1 MMSSPGWKRVWA
13 AVLMLPA
20 LALAAAAASLYDPF
34 LLRLRSG
41 LPVAVVVISLA
52 MLAGLGWRG
61 RRHFGR
67 AAITV
72 LLVAWCVPLGAVTA
86 VQAAFLAH
94 RRAVL
99 VAGGPA
105 AAALGRHFIIGYTRL
120 DDVVPLARK
129 GLIGGIYVTR
139 HNIRGRRAEDL
150 AGEIARLQAIRA
162 SAGLPPLVV
171 VADQEGGIV
180 SHLSPQL
187 TAVPAL
193 ATLAALPV
201 AERAAKAQAIGETQ
215 GRELA
220 RLGVTIN
227 LAPVVDLRRER
238 GWNPFDRN
246 SLIARRAI
254 AGDPAV
260 VADVAAGY
268 VRGLAAN
275 HVGATVKHF
284 PGLGR
289 VRGDTHIV
297 RASLG
302 ASVADLE
309 ASDWRP
315 FRALLATTPAH
326 LMVGHVAIN
335 AVDPGVPASLS
346 KPVIDGVI
354 RGRWGYDGVIVSDD
368 MVMSAVY
375 RHGGCDV
382 AVKSLNAGLD
392 LLLIAYDGVQY
403 YRMFDCALAAQ
414 ARGALDPA
422 MMERSRK
429 RLDRLSGDAAP

>member
-1 MMSSPGWKRVWA
+1 MMSSSVWRYLSIA
-13 AVLMLPA
+13 LLALPA
-20 LALAAAAASLYDPF
+20 LLLAVAAANLYDPF
-34 LLRLRSG
+34 LLRLRAG
-41 LPVAVVVISLA
+41 LPAAVIVISLG

-61 RRHFGR
+61 WRHFGR
-67 AAITV
+67 VAVIV
-72 LLVAWCVPLGAVTA
+72 LLAAWCTPLLAVTA
-86 VQAAFLAH
+86 TQAAFQAH

-99 VAGGPA
+99 AAGGA
-105 AAALGRHFIIGYTRL
+105 DAAALGRHFVVGYTRL
-120 DDVVPLARK
+120 DDVMPLARK
-129 GLIGGIYVTR
+129 GLIGGIYVTH

-150 AGEIARLQAIRA
+150 AADIARLQAIRS

-193 ATLAALPV
+193 ATLAELPA
-201 AERAAKAQAIGETQ
+201 AERAAKAQALGETQ

-227 LAPVVDLRRER
+227 LAPVVDLRRDR
-238 GWNPFDRN
+238 GWNLFDRN
-246 SLIARRAI
+246 SLISRRAI
-254 AGDPAV
+254 SGDPAV

-268 VRGLAAN
+268 VRGLATF

-297 RASLG
+297 RASLK
-302 ASVADLE
+302 APLAELE
-309 ASDWRP
+309 ATDWRP
-315 FRALLATTPAH
+315 FRELLATSPAH

-346 KPVIDGVI
+346 KPVIDGLI
-354 RGRWGYDGVIVSDD
+354 RGRWGFQGVIVSDD

-375 RHGGCDV
+375 RHGGCRV
-382 AVKSLNAGLD
+382 AVKSLNAGMD
-392 LLLIAYDGVQY
+392 LLLVAYDGAQY

-414 ARGALDPA
+414 AHGALDPA
-422 MMERSRK
+422 MMERSRV
-429 RLDRLSGDAAP
+429 RLEKLQ

>member
-1 MMSSPGWKRVWA
+1 MTMSSGWKWLGA
-13 AVLMLPA
+13 AALMLAA
-20 LALAAAAASLYDPF
+20 LALATAAANLYDPF
-34 LLRLRSG
+34 LLRLRPV
-41 LPVAVVVISLA
+41 LPAAVVVISVVT
-52 MLAGLGWRG
+52 LAGLGWKG

-67 AAITV
+67 VAAIV
-72 LLVAWCVPLGAVTA
+72 LLAAWCVPLSAVTA
-86 VQAAFLAH
+86 VQAAFQAH

-99 VAGGPA
+99 VADGPA
-105 AAALGRHFIIGYTRL
+105 AAALGRHFVVGYTRL
-120 DDVVPLARK
+120 DDMVPLARK

-150 AGEIARLQAIRA
+150 AGDIARLQAIRR

-193 ATLAALPV
+193 ATLAGLP
-201 AERAAKAQAIGETQ
+201 ATERAAKAQAIGETQ

-227 LAPVVDLRRER
+227 LAPVVDLRRDR

-254 AGDPAV
+254 SSDPAV
-260 VADVAAGY
+260 VADIAAGY
-268 VRGLAAN
+268 VRGLAAH

-297 RASLG
+297 RASLS
-302 ASVADLE
+302 APLAELE
-309 ASDWRP
+309 ATDWQP

-326 LMVGHVAIN
+326 LMVGHVAIA

-354 RGRWGYDGVIVSDD
+354 RGRWGFQGVIVSDD

-382 AVKSLNAGLD
+382 AVKSLNAGVD

-422 MMERSRK
+422 MMERSRV
-429 RLDRLSGDAAP
+429 RLDKLQ